1 MIFFWSVRKRR
12 CRNDKRDNCDRQ
24 GAAGHRSVFP
34 GGKAGGFVFCSGQIP
49 LDPATGE
56 LVGGGI
62 EAQTEQVMENIAAVL
77 AAAGLTFGDVVK
89 STIYL
94 VDLADFSPVNEVYG
108 RRFPADPPARSTV
121 EVRGLPKGAAVE
133 IEVIALAR

>member
-1 MIFFWSVRKRR
+1 MTKEII
-12 CRNDKRDNCDRQ
+12 
-24 GAAGHRSVFP
+24 AT
-34 GGKAGGFVFCSGQIP
+34 GKAPRAIGPYSQAIRAGGFVFCSGQIP

-62 EAQTEQVMENIAAVL
+62 EAQTERVMDNISAVL

-94 VDLADFSPVNEVYG
+94 VDLQDFSPVNEVYG
-108 RRFPADPPARSTV
+108 KRFPADPPARSTV
-121 EVRGLPKGAAVE
+121 EVRGLPKGVPVE